1 MSTAWRVA
9 TLAAVV
15 VVYYWFGKTLLFR
28 GARRLAAAT
37 RIGPSHWGT
46 AQRADV
52 FELAAA
58 GASHVLV
65 VAALLAVTGIGPGML
80 VSGLARPDL
89 LALGV
94 LLGVGEL
101 ALGSLLCRAL
111 IELSLA
117 RGARA
122 RTRPARRTAGA
133 AGAGDRRAADSA
145 NRRAAGAGVRGALLG
160 ARIRGVVGRG
170 DRGALGPVG
179 APAPPGSAR
188 RSRTAADPADQGQS
202 LRSWLGRSRG
212 GWIRHH
218 LTSLKVLPLWAAL
231 GLTGV
236 QVASEELVFRGVAL
250 TWLRE
255 AGPLVALTT
264 SVVLF
269 VLMQAFFMSSWQGAM
284 FPVVGGIVMG
294 VVHGLVF
301 WTTPLVVPLVV
312 AHVVFFVFAVI

>member
-1 MSTAWRVA
+1 MSTPLRVL

-15 VVYYWFGKTLLFR
+15 VVYYWFGKALLFR
-28 GARRLAAAT
+28 GARRLAAVT

-58 GASHVLV
+58 GASHVV
-65 VAALLAVTGIGPGML
+65 VVVALLAVTGIGPGVL

-89 LALGV
+89 LVLGV
-94 LLGVGEL
+94 LLGIGEL

-111 IELSLA
+111 IEVSL
-117 RGARA
+117 
-122 RTRPARRTAGA
+122 
-133 AGAGDRRAADSA
+133 
-145 NRRAAGAGVRGALLG
+145 
-160 ARIRGVVGRG
+160 
-170 DRGALGPVG
+170 
-179 APAPPGSAR
+179 AR
-188 RSRTAADPADQGQS
+188 RSRTRPPVRTRPPARGTAGAVGAAGAVGPAGPVRVLDPPRPGRRSRRPAADSEDQGQS

-218 LTSLKVLPLWAAL
+218 LTALKVLPLWAAL

-250 TWLRE
+250 TWLRD
-255 AGPLVALTT
+255 AGPVVALTT
-264 SVVLF
+264 SIVLF
-269 VLMQAFFMSSWQGAM
+269 VLMQAFFMSSWRGAM
-284 FPVVGGIVMG
+284 FPVVGGVVMG

-301 WTTPLVVPLVV
+301 WTTPFVAPLVV

>member
-1 MSTAWRVA
+1 MSTAGRVL

-28 GARRLAAAT
+28 GARRLAAVT

-58 GASHVLV
+58 GSSHVVV
-65 VAALLAVTGIGPGML
+65 VALLLAVTGIGPGML
-80 VSGLARPDL
+80 VSGLADPGL

-117 RGARA
+117 RRTRA
-122 RTRPARRTAGA
+122 RRRPRPDRGVAGA
-133 AGAGDRRAADSA
+133 ASPGVTGPP
-145 NRRAAGAGVRGALLG
+145 VRGMPPG
-160 ARIRGVVGRG
+160 PRARGTVSPG
-170 DRGALGPVG
+170 DRGALGPVR
-179 APAPPGSAR
+179 ALAPPRPAR
-188 RSRTAADPADQGQS
+188 RPRAVADPADQGQS

-255 AGPLVALTT
+255 AGPGVALTT
-264 SVVLF
+264 SIVLF

-284 FPVVGGIVMG
+284 FPVVGGVVMG

-301 WTTPLVVPLVV
+301 WTTPFVAPLVV